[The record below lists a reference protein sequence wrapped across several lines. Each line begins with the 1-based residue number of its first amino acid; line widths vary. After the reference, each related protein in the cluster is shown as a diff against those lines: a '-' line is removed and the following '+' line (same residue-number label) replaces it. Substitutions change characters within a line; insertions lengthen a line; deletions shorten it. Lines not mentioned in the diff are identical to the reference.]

1 MSVLDLLQEFVLS
14 GWRFYLEGEQLRYR
28 APRRVLG
35 DNDLVLLKAHK
46 LEILELLRSTPECV
60 DLAPLS
66 YNQRALWFLWALAPE
81 STAYNQSY
89 NMHTLKRT
97 SAATWRKVCERL
109 VARHP
114 MLRTKFS
121 RRREIPVQQ
130 VYRV

>member
-1 MSVLDLLQEFVLS
+1 MSALDLLQEFALS
-14 GWRFYLEGEQLRYR
+14 GWRFHRDGEQLRYR
-28 APRRVLG
+28 APRRALS
-35 DNDLVLLKAHK
+35 DNDLARLKEHK
-46 LEILELLRSTPECV
+46 PEILELLRSMPECV

-89 NMHTLKRT
+89 SMHTLKRT
-97 SAATWRKVCERL
+97 SAATWREVCMQL

-121 RRREIPVQQ
+121 VR
-130 VYRV
+130 